1 MSFRWRLLLG
11 LSLAVLLTAST
22 YGLTGYVTFRNAIN
36 RTASETQTKL
46 QQEIIASLDLSVTP
60 PAFSPTPDLRNTLEL
75 YGNAKF
81 RLNQNNEPRIEY
93 GGIFPNPGAD
103 WRISTIPLND
113 TYTLELALNN
123 RSNRRALASYV
134 QTSLLALPFALGVA
148 VLLSVLLQRVLLRP
162 LRSLYLA
169 TNVLSRQAIPKPVQ
183 VPRGNDE
190 LTKLAQ
196 SFNRMTASLQ
206 TFIDRERGF
215 SRYASHELRTPLS
228 NVRLL
233 IDGVRK
239 GVIAESVA
247 LPQME
252 DSVKRIEAIIS
263 GLFTLSQPVS
273 MTLEPVLLEPLIK
286 DVLRRVTPANKDR
299 VIFHTGESPIVL
311 GQDDLIQQMITNLL
325 NNALKYSPGKVYIFL
340 LEHSQG
346 VNMTIRDEGAG
357 VPNDKLAKL
366 TEPFFRIDPRKT
378 GSGLGLSLV
387 KHIAEQLR
395 CQLRFQNLNPGFEVT
410 VVFQRVAD
418 MHDEDLYA

>member
-311 GQDDLIQQMITNLL
+311 GQDDLEGDV
-325 NNALKYSPGKVYIFL
+325 S
-340 LEHSQG
+340 SQL
-346 VNMTIRDEGAG
+346 D
-357 VPNDKLAKL
+357 
-366 TEPFFRIDPRKT
+366 
-378 GSGLGLSLV
+378 
-387 KHIAEQLR
+387 LR
-395 CQLRFQNLNPGFEVT
+395 R
-410 VVFQRVAD
+410 
-418 MHDEDLYA
+418 